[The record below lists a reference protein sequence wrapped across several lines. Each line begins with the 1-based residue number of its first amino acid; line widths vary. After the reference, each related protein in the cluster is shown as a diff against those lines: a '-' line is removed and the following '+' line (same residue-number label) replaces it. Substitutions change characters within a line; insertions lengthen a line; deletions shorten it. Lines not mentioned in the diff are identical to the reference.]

1 MTGECLR
8 LLNTRIFANLPSEFC
23 SISLVQFW
31 NCFCSFG
38 FIDLVEYVV

>member
-8 LLNTRIFANLPSEFC
+8 LLNTRIFANLPSEL
-23 SISLVQFW
+23 ISLVQFW